1 MDRET
6 VCEQLKPSHCLQML
20 RITHYLFAFVNNL
33 KYLTLLNILGFLIRL
48 VFFIK
53 AVQADYNKVK
63 KQRME
68 NKL

>member
-1 MDRET
+1 
-6 VCEQLKPSHCLQML
+6 ML
-20 RITHYLFAFVNNL
+20 RITYYLFAFVNNL

>member
-1 MDRET
+1 
-6 VCEQLKPSHCLQML
+6 ML
-20 RITHYLFAFVNNL
+20 RVTHYLFAFENNL
-33 KYLTLLNILGFLIRL
+33 KYLTLLTILGFLIRL

-53 AVQADYNKVK
+53 AVQEDYNKVKK